1 MNREVLRRGL
11 GALKIDAD
19 EDMLRRFE
27 TYSKILLEWN
37 EKINLTAITDDVEIS
52 TKHFLD
58 SVLPLSA
65 VDIPLGASV
74 IDVGTGAGF
83 PGIPI
88 KIVRGD
94 ISLTLLDSLL
104 KRVNFLG
111 EVCREIGISDTECVH
126 ARAEDEAKRRRERY
140 DVAVSRAVA
149 PLKILS
155 EYCLPY
161 VKVGGLFLA
170 LKSAGAE
177 IESELADAKPMI
189 GTLGGKVEDDVRLP
203 LPETDITRSIIVIR
217 KISETPKQFPRTS
230 AKIKRGR

>member
-1 MNREVLRRGL
+1 MNKEVLRRGL
-11 GALKIDAD
+11 DALNIGAD
-19 EDMLRRFE
+19 EDMLRKFE
-27 TYSKILLEWN
+27 TYSKLLIDRN
-37 EKINLTAITDDVEIS
+37 KKINLTAITDDTEIS

-58 SVLPLSA
+58 SILPLTA
-65 VDIPLGASV
+65 ADIPLGAAV

-104 KRVNFLG
+104 KRINFLG
-111 EVCREIGISDTECVH
+111 EVCREIGLSDVECVH
-126 ARAEDEAKRRRERY
+126 ARAEDEARHRREKY
-140 DVAVSRAVA
+140 DAAVSRAVA
-149 PLKILS
+149 PLKILA

-161 VKVGGLFLA
+161 VKVGGIFLA

-177 IESELADAKPMI
+177 IEREIADAKPII
-189 GTLGGKVEDDVRLP
+189 GTLGGKVEDEARLL

-217 KISETPKQFPRTS
+217 KTAATPAQFPRSS
-230 AKIKRGR
+230 ARIKKGK